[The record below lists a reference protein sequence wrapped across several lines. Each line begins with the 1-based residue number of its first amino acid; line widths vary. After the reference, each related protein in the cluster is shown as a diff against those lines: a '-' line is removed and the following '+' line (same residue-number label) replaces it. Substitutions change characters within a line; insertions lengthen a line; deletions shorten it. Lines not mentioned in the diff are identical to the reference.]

1 MTTNVV
7 EVRHPREYV
16 THVTY
21 SEMDAREASLQ
32 RNIDFL
38 QKQHR
43 ETLEKLHG
51 EIDILKRENKE
62 LQYKLIM
69 ELPKSSSKG
78 SSRRICKHTDSNKFQ
93 RDRRNYLEQTLEET
107 CSPQATEISHLQCRE
122 TRSNSLTADR
132 VDNPS
137 ESKAG
142 FITSLQP
149 LKIQCSPSQAPRPPT
164 LQECEV
170 IIRQLY
176 NANSLQCQEVRSY
189 FLMPLDILHNLFEFV
204 SSQIQRVKAVLKDIV
219 FNKKITAENYI
230 LTKAYLADGKRADE
244 SDTFP
249 QLSLQ
254 TLPKGLP
261 VSQARKAEKVI
272 LPALK
277 QPLNNIADRHRRTQA
292 VQRRRL
298 QRTMR

>member
-1 MTTNVV
+1 MILAKTRVMVV
-7 EVRHPREYV
+7 IRHPRELK
-16 THVTY
+16 HVT
-21 SEMDAREASLQ
+21 SVRETREAEWTRVALLQ
-32 RNIDFL
+32 MNINFL
-38 QKQHR
+38 QKQHG

-51 EIDILKRENKE
+51 EIDSLKRENKE

-69 ELPKSSSKG
+69 DLPKSSSKG
-78 SSRRICKHTDSNKFQ
+78 SSRRICKHHTESNKFQ
-93 RDRRNYLEQTLEET
+93 RDRRNYLEQTLEEI

-122 TRSNSLTADR
+122 TRSNSFTADR
-132 VDNPS
+132 TEGPS
-137 ESKAG
+137 EAKAG

-149 LKIQCSPSQAPRPPT
+149 LMIQCSPSRAPRPPT

-176 NANSLQCQEVRSY
+176 NANSLQSQE
-189 FLMPLDILHNLFEFV
+189 LL
-204 SSQIQRVKAVLKDIV
+204 RVKAVLKDIV

-230 LTKAYLADGKRADE
+230 LTKAYLADGKRADT

-261 VSQARKAEKVI
+261 VSQASKAEKVI

-277 QPLNNIADRHRRTQA
+277 QTLNNIADRNRRTQA
-292 VQRRRL
+292 VQRNRL

>member
-1 MTTNVV
+1 
-7 EVRHPREYV
+7 
-16 THVTY
+16 
-21 SEMDAREASLQ
+21 
-32 RNIDFL
+32 
-38 QKQHR
+38 
-43 ETLEKLHG
+43 
-51 EIDILKRENKE
+51 
-62 LQYKLIM
+62 M
-69 ELPKSSSKG
+69 ELPKSSN
-78 SSRRICKHTDSNKFQ
+78 SNKFQ
-93 RDRRNYLEQTLEET
+93 RDRKNYLEQTLEET
-107 CSPQATEISHLQCRE
+107 CSPQATEISSHLQCRE

-132 VDNPS
+132 T
-137 ESKAG
+137 EAKAG

-149 LKIQCSPSQAPRPPT
+149 LMIQCSPSQAPRPPT

-176 NANSLQCQEVRSY
+176 NANSLQSQE
-189 FLMPLDILHNLFEFV
+189 
-204 SSQIQRVKAVLKDIV
+204 IQRVKAVLKDIV
-219 FNKKITAENYI
+219 FNKKIIAENYI

-261 VSQARKAEKVI
+261 VSQATKAEKVI

-277 QPLNNIADRHRRTQA
+277 QPLNVADRHGRTQA

>member
-107 CSPQATEISHLQCRE
+107 CSPQATEISSHLQCRE

-176 NANSLQCQEVRSY
+176 NANSLQCQE
-189 FLMPLDILHNLFEFV
+189 
-204 SSQIQRVKAVLKDIV
+204 IQRVKAVLKDIV

>member
-1 MTTNVV
+1 
-7 EVRHPREYV
+7 
-16 THVTY
+16 
-21 SEMDAREASLQ
+21 MDTRSALLQ
-32 RNIDFL
+32 RNIDLL

-43 ETLEKLHG
+43 ETLGKLHG
-51 EIDILKRENKE
+51 EIDFLKRENKE

-69 ELPKSSSKG
+69 VLPKSSSKG
-78 SSRRICKHTDSNKFQ
+78 SSQRICKHTDSSKFQ

-107 CSPQATEISHLQCRE
+107 CSPQTTEISSHLQCRE

-132 VDNPS
+132 ID
-137 ESKAG
+137 KAG

-149 LKIQCSPSQAPRPPT
+149 LMMQCSPSQAPRPPT
-164 LQECEV
+164 LRECEV

-176 NANSLQCQEVRSY
+176 NANSLQSQE
-189 FLMPLDILHNLFEFV
+189 IE
-204 SSQIQRVKAVLKDIV
+204 RVKAVLKDIV

-230 LTKAYLADGKRADE
+230 LTKSYLADGKRADE

-261 VSQARKAEKVI
+261 VSQASKAEKVI

-298 QRTMR
+298 QRTLH

>member
-1 MTTNVV
+1 
-7 EVRHPREYV
+7 
-16 THVTY
+16 
-21 SEMDAREASLQ
+21 MDARVASLQ

-38 QKQHR
+38 QNQHK
-43 ETLEKLHG
+43 ETLEKLHC
-51 EIDILKRENKE
+51 EIDSLKRENKE

-69 ELPKSSSKG
+69 ELPNSSSKR
-78 SSRRICKHTDSNKFQ
+78 SSRIICKQHHTERNKFQ

-107 CSPQATEISHLQCRE
+107 CSPQVTEISSHLQCRE
-122 TRSNSLTADR
+122 TRSNFLTADKTEG
-132 VDNPS
+132 PS
-137 ESKAG
+137 EDKAG
-142 FITSLQP
+142 FITSLHP
-149 LKIQCSPSQAPRPPT
+149 LMIQCSTSQVPRPPT

-176 NANSLQCQEVRSY
+176 NANSLQSQE
-189 FLMPLDILHNLFEFV
+189 IL
-204 SSQIQRVKAVLKDIV
+204 RVKAVLKDIV

-230 LTKAYLADGKRADE
+230 LTKAYLADGKRADN

-261 VSQARKAEKVI
+261 VSQASKAEKVI

-277 QPLNNIADRHRRTQA
+277 QTLNNIADRHRRTQA

-298 QRTMR
+298 QRTSR

>member
-1 MTTNVV
+1 
-7 EVRHPREYV
+7 
-16 THVTY
+16 
-21 SEMDAREASLQ
+21 MDTRVASLQ

-38 QKQHR
+38 QKQHK

-78 SSRRICKHTDSNKFQ
+78 SSRRICKHTDSNEIQ
-93 RDRRNYLEQTLEET
+93 RDRKNYVEQTLEET
-107 CSPQATEISHLQCRE
+107 CSPHATEISHLQCRE
-122 TRSNSLTADR
+122 TRSNFLTTDR
-132 VDNPS
+132 TDNPS
-137 ESKAG
+137 EAKAG

-149 LKIQCSPSQAPRPPT
+149 LMIQCRPSQAPRPPS
-164 LQECEV
+164 LQECELL
-170 IIRQLY
+170 IRQLY
-176 NANSLQCQEVRSY
+176 NANTLQSQE
-189 FLMPLDILHNLFEFV
+189 
-204 SSQIQRVKAVLKDIV
+204 IQRVKAALKDIV

-230 LTKAYLADGKRADE
+230 LTKAYLHGKRADE

-249 QLSLQ
+249 QISLQ

-261 VSQARKAEKVI
+261 VSQASKAEKVI

-277 QPLNNIADRHRRTQA
+277 QPLNNIADRHRRARA

-298 QRTMR
+298 QRTMC